1 MLITA
6 KQAAEIVSQLQ
17 TKGINKYFYGSAPM
31 YNIYQFTITDLNKYN
46 YSLDVKRM
54 YFIRLWIMSTTYKLQ
69 TYFFSVASKY
79 LGTKLFESIEKVKN
93 GMEAFEKGF

>member
-1 MLITA
+1 MEVHLCI
-6 KQAAEIVSQLQ
+6 
-17 TKGINKYFYGSAPM
+17 
-31 YNIYQFTITDLNKYN
+31 NIYQSTITDLNKYN

-79 LGTKLFESIEKVKN
+79 LGSKLFESIEKVKN
-93 GMEAFEKGF
+93 GMEAFEKGLTLFNFILTCVCVFV

>member
-1 MLITA
+1 MEVHLCI
-6 KQAAEIVSQLQ
+6 
-17 TKGINKYFYGSAPM
+17 
-31 YNIYQFTITDLNKYN
+31 NIYQSTITDLNKYN

-79 LGTKLFESIEKVKN
+79 LGSKLFESVEKVKN

>member
-1 MLITA
+1 MI
-6 KQAAEIVSQLQ
+6 SQLQ
-17 TKGINKYFYGSAPM
+17 TKGR
-31 YNIYQFTITDLNKYN
+31 YNTYNFLIEIFFVLMVNYQCISDLNKYN

-79 LGTKLFESIEKVKN
+79 LGSKLFDSINNVKN
-93 GMEAFEKGF
+93 GLDAFEKG